1 MRKIVTLDPVSP
13 AALKAIRDQ
22 YAEPYSPRAGNAQN
36 NVWSNHQTGRPQW
49 GLPPACDMVIRWRI
63 TYARIKNN
71 SAFDAC
77 KIIFLRSF
85 EENKETA
92 FLHCR

>member
-1 MRKIVTLDPVSP
+1 
-13 AALKAIRDQ
+13 
-22 YAEPYSPRAGNAQN
+22 
-36 NVWSNHQTGRPQW
+36 
-49 GLPPACDMVIRWRI
+49 MVIRWRI

-77 KIIFLRSF
+77 KIIPLCSF

>member
-1 MRKIVTLDPVSP
+1 M
-13 AALKAIRDQ
+13 
-22 YAEPYSPRAGNAQN
+22 
-36 NVWSNHQTGRPQW
+36 

-63 TYARIKNN
+63 TYARMKKN

-77 KIIFLRSF
+77 KMIPLRSF